1 MKQEGES
8 LLQERHDMVQ
18 QLAASQEVVS
28 DLREEV
34 NSLRSELAENQ
45 TSSGYN
51 VCVCVCVCVC
61 ICMCVQ

>member
-51 VCVCVCVCVC
+51 VCVCVYLHV
-61 ICMCVQ
+61 CMCVQ